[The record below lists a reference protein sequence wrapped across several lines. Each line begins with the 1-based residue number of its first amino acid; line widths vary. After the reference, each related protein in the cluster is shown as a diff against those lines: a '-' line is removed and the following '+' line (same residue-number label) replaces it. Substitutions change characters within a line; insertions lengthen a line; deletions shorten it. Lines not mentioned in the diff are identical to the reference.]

1 MNTSKPNALYWIIAV
16 IALLWNLIGLYFF
29 INENFLMTEEV
40 LATMPEAN
48 RNLRESAP
56 AWGPVVY
63 GIATIGGVLA
73 SICMLMRRRLQI
85 PLFLISLL
93 AIVVQ
98 MGYGW
103 IVQKSAEVL
112 EPGMGI
118 VLPALVVIFALF
130 FFFYSKRIVRKEWL
144 G

>member
-1 MNTSKPNALYWIIAV
+1 MNTSKPNTLYWIIAT
-16 IALLWNLIGLYFF
+16 IALLWNLMGLYFF
-29 INENFLMTEEV
+29 VNENFLMTEEV
-40 LATMPEAN
+40 LAAMPEAN
-48 RNLRESAP
+48 RNLIANSPE
-56 AWGPVVY
+56 WGPVVY
-63 GIATIGGVLA
+63 GIATVGGVLA
-73 SICMLMRRRLQI
+73 SICMLMRRKLQI

-118 VLPALVVIFALF
+118 ILPALVVVFALF
-130 FFFYSKRIVRKEWL
+130 FFFYSKRIVKKEWL

>member
-1 MNTSKPNALYWIIAV
+1 MNTSKPNTLYWVIAI
-16 IALLWNLIGLYFF
+16 IALLWNLIGVFFF
-29 INENFLMTEEV
+29 IFDNFLITEEI
-40 LATMPEAN
+40 LAAMPEAD

-73 SICMLMRRRLQI
+73 SICMLMRRKLQI

-93 AIVVQ
+93 AIIVQ

-103 IVQKSAEVL
+103 VVQKSAEVL

-118 VLPALVVIFALF
+118 VFPAIVVALGLF
-130 FFFYSKRIVRKEWL
+130 FFFYSKRIVKKEWL

>member
-1 MNTSKPNALYWIIAV
+1 MNTSKPNTLYWIIAT
-16 IALLWNLIGLYFF
+16 IALLWNLMGLYFF
-29 INENFLMTEEV
+29 VNENFLMTEEV
-40 LATMPEAN
+40 LAAMPEAN
-48 RNLRESAP
+48 RNLIANAP
-56 AWGPVVY
+56 EWGPVVY
-63 GIATIGGVLA
+63 GIATVGGVLA
-73 SICMLMRRRLQI
+73 SICMLMRRKLQI

-118 VLPALVVIFALF
+118 ILPALVVVFALF
-130 FFFYSKRIVRKEWL
+130 FFFYSKRIVKKEWL